1 MKKLKL
7 SFIFLF
13 VTVVCH
19 AQLQAVKTKTFFW
32 GDSEKSFYNELTDS
46 GKMLLDSCFKIIK
59 VDTVNSVRLTSDDQ
73 VKYTSREYLSKHNYD
88 YLTIYKH
95 ENVLDIRKYSNDLPP
110 SNNTNKKVLLRY
122 SKDDKN
128 KIDKI
133 TIHVID

>member
-13 VTVVCH
+13 VSIVCH

-95 ENVLDIRKYSNDLPP
+95 ENVLDIRKYSNDLLP

>member
-13 VTVVCH
+13 VSIVCH

-88 YLTIYKH
+88 YLTM
-95 ENVLDIRKYSNDLPP
+95 LQF
-110 SNNTNKKVLLRY
+110 RY
-122 SKDDKN
+122 SS
-128 KIDKI
+128 I
-133 TIHVID
+133 TPRASAQLHMRMQHRIL

>member
-13 VTVVCH
+13 VSIVCH
-19 AQLQAVKTKTFFW
+19 AQLQSVKTKTFFW

-59 VDTVNSVRLTSDDQ
+59 VDTVNSIRLTSDDQ